1 MKRNQRNKS
10 LAEAMAHGVLLFLR
24 ILPMLVAVFL
34 LVGLFESFIDKEK
47 IAALFGHTPFVDML
61 IGVGV
66 GTVATGQPI
75 VSYIVG
81 GDLLQNGVSL
91 YAVSAFIL
99 SWVTLGIT
107 QLPLE
112 WSLFG
117 ARFTIRRNLF
127 AFVFAFITAWLTTV
141 SMEVLS

>member
-1 MKRNQRNKS
+1 MFGKIFPM
-10 LAEAMAHGVLLFLR
+10 LIALFLL
-24 ILPMLVAVFL
+24 I
-34 LVGLFESFIDKEK
+34 GLFETFITPEM
-47 IAALFGHTPFVDML
+47 ITSLFGHSPFVDMV

-75 VSYIVG
+75 ISYILG

-117 ARFTIRRNLF
+117 ARFTITRNLLSLVF
-127 AFVFAFITAWLTTV
+127 AFVTAWLTAL
-141 SMEVLS
+141 SMEILS